1 MTGSWT
7 MDYFIYGCIIQMVV
21 PIIACIIRYVNKN
34 KGGNE

>member
-21 PIIACIIRYVNKN
+21 PIIACIVRYTNKN
-34 KGGNE
+34 KGGNG